1 MAVFQDT
8 NQGSLAPVAADA
20 LRFGLIALIAF
31 LTLVDL
37 FAAQAIL
44 PSLVDRFGVSRATM
58 GFAVN
63 ASTFGMAVAG
73 LAVALFARNLDRRRG
88 IWMSL
93 LLLAVPTTLLATTT
107 DITVFALL
115 RVAQGL
121 CMSTAFT
128 LTVAYLAEHFS
139 PARATGALAA
149 YVTGNV
155 ASNFFGR
162 ILSAAA
168 ADSFGISSNFLIF
181 AGLNV
186 AGALLVWATLERT
199 ERMMAT
205 GAASSTAPPAWRA
218 HLMHRELRNCFLIGF
233 LILFVFIG
241 TFTYVNFRLTAAPL
255 SLSPMA
261 LGLVYFVFLP
271 SMLTTPLAGRVAA
284 WLGPARGVMLTLGLA
299 AAGLVALLTHSL
311 AVVLTGMAL
320 VAVGTFLAQ
329 AIATGHVS
337 RTAATDKATASG
349 IYLASYYSGGL
360 VGSVVLGQV
369 FDGLGWPACIAVLVA
384 VLLIAMLLARVLGRD
399 ADRLSRAK
407 AATADSTGP
416 RPNCLAPDH
425 TRES

>member
-8 NQGSLAPVAADA
+8 KPARLAPVAADA

-44 PSLVDRFGVSRATM
+44 PSLVTRFDVSRATM

-73 LAVALFARNLDRRRG
+73 LVVALFARNLDRRRG
-88 IWMSL
+88 IWVSL

-107 DITVFALL
+107 DITTFALL

-162 ILSAAA
+162 ILSAAV
-168 ADSFGISSNFLIF
+168 ADTFGISSNFLIF

-205 GAASSTAPPAWRA
+205 GATSPGAPAAWRG
-218 HLMHRELRNCFLIGF
+218 HLMHRELRSCFLIGF

-255 SLSPMA
+255 SLTPMA

-271 SMLTTPLAGRVAA
+271 SMLTTPFAGRVAA
-284 WLGPARGVMLTLGLA
+284 ELGPAWGVILTLGLA
-299 AAGLVALLTHSL
+299 VIGLLALLTQSL
-311 AVVLTGMAL
+311 PAVLAGMAL
-320 VAVGTFLAQ
+320 VAIGTFLAQ

-337 RTAATDKATASG
+337 RTAARDKATASG

-360 VGSVVLGQV
+360 VGSFVLGQV
-369 FDGLGWPACIAVLVA
+369 FDGFGWTACIAVLVA
-384 VLLIAMLLARVLGRD
+384 VMLVAMVFARVL
-399 ADRLSRAK
+399 SRA
-407 AATADSTGP
+407 
-416 RPNCLAPDH
+416 
-425 TRES
+425 ES